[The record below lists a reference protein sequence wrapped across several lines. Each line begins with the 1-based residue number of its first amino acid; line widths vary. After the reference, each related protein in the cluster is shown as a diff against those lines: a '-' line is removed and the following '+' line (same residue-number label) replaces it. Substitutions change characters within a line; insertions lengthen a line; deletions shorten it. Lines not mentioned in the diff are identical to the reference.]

1 MERVLGGN
9 SHLCPE
15 GWCFLASVI
24 PEVGD
29 ICVACKTF
37 TLGTKVA
44 ADSPFRCPKLCSL
57 SNDERRC
64 LMPDLLRESIMASQD
79 FGDVMSRRRSSA
91 ERERRRPSR
100 PGAPMHCVATDR

>member
-64 LMPDLLRESIMASQD
+64 LMPDLLRESIMPSQD
-79 FGDVMSRRRSSA
+79 FGDAGSFPCRVGSETQRKQVK
-91 ERERRRPSR
+91 
-100 PGAPMHCVATDR
+100 HHV